1 MVRVGGVAK
10 GDDSPGQCEDG
21 LEVESVLHILGAAPA
36 GTALWVRS
44 CRRLPVSLY
53 RGRHRRWV
61 SLGTR
66 KNEAENA
73 ALWTRDAAALSGPDR
88 SAAHEGSTSEGENDG
103 SCLGEIA
110 LSRRYQGFE
119 SLVANDLK

>member
-36 GTALWVRS
+36 VRS

-66 KNEAENA
+66 KNEAESA

-88 SAAHEGSTSEGENDG
+88 SAAHEGSTSAGENDG

-110 LSRRYQGFE
+110 LSRR
-119 SLVANDLK
+119 